1 MECSNERSHNEA
13 NVLSPVDMSPKD
25 DRLRIS
31 TLGEW
36 YDDLLTVDAA
46 INGRSPAQQGASLLC
61 SKLQEREE
69 RIKRRVQ
76 YLAAK
81 RGIPADEMWA
91 KILKGEY
98 RKMTDEELAEVERL
112 ENIFD

>member
-1 MECSNERSHNEA
+1 
-13 NVLSPVDMSPKD
+13 MSPKD

-31 TLGEW
+31 SLGEW
-36 YDDLLTVDAA
+36 YDDLLTIDAA

-61 SKLQEREE
+61 AKLQEREA
-69 RIKRRVQ
+69 RVKKRVQ

-91 KILKGEY
+91 KILKGDY
-98 RKMTDEELAEVERL
+98 RKMTDEELAEVSRME
-112 ENIFD
+112 EIFG